1 MDKKDGQGLDLE
13 EVLIS
18 SRATDEDLEAGLLNS
33 SSNVVDSQGQII
45 ETQKQRSSVK
55 RNVSELGQRVR
66 ESFKGQS
73 DAPAAGPSKSVAPA
87 HPVPP
92 KSAMKRQAGM
102 RTEVARLSFACCL
115 WLICCHMVDFSSPFC
130 ACVLVYKC
138 SDCQVRNAAS
148 FTENNGLLQGFNHST
163 PAVLVVL

>member
-1 MDKKDGQGLDLE
+1 MDKKAGQGLDLE

-33 SSNVVDSQGQII
+33 SSNAVDSQGKNL

-73 DAPAAGPSKSVAPA
+73 DAPAAGPSKPAASA
-87 HPVPP
+87 HPAPP
-92 KSAMKRQAGM
+92 KSAMKRQAGE
-102 RTEVARLSFACCL
+102 RTELASLK
-115 WLICCHMVDFSSPFC
+115 FSC
-130 ACVLVYKC
+130 
-138 SDCQVRNAAS
+138 
-148 FTENNGLLQGFNHST
+148 
-163 PAVLVVL
+163 